1 MKRTTISK
9 VDLPSP
15 QPSLDLVSSALDDLP
30 HERIETINWSTYP
43 YQPEVTFSL
52 GYTDEELL
60 LKFRVR
66 EKEILAQRTESNQSV
81 CTDCCVELFF
91 SPKDGLYYNL
101 EFNCIGTMLVGRGS
115 CRADSRVI
123 DPETIAKIRRTSSLG
138 TEPFD
143 VQTGDLVWNLVAA
156 IPLEVLELPKG
167 SELSGRV
174 FRANLHKC
182 AENTPTPH
190 FVTWSPIDTP
200 EPDFHQP
207 DFFGELAFE

>member
-1 MKRTTISK
+1 MKRITISR

-15 QPSLDLVSSALDDLP
+15 QPPLDLISSALDDLP
-30 HERIETINWSTYP
+30 HERIEAINWSAYP

-52 GYTDEELL
+52 GYTDNELL

-123 DPETIAKIRRTSSLG
+123 DPETIAKIRRASSLG
-138 TEPFD
+138 SEPFD
-143 VQTGDLVWNLVAA
+143 VQTGDLIWNLVAA